1 MPEMINPLTRFPSDM
16 TFTRFPEWIDEL
28 FRESFVLPNRFFRF
42 FDVRR
47 YSNLIETDESYIVQ
61 IMLPGVD
68 PETLKIEVVG
78 RHLTV
83 TATIKVPV
91 VEKGVYLFQGLMSQE
106 FTEVFTLP
114 VEVLGDKAVANY
126 EYGVLSITL
135 PKLEYAKPKKI
146 EVHTT
151 K

>member
-1 MPEMINPLTRFPSDM
+1 MVEMINPLTRFPSDM
-16 TFTRFPEWIDEL
+16 PFTRFPEWIDEL
-28 FRESFVLPNRFFRF
+28 FRESFVVPNRLFRF

-47 YSNLIETDESYIVQ
+47 YSNLIETDEAYLVQ
-61 IMLPGVD
+61 LMLPGVD
-68 PETLKIEVVG
+68 PETLKIQVVG
-78 RHLTV
+78 RQLTV
-83 TATIKVPV
+83 MATITIPV
-91 VEKGVYLFQGLMSQE
+91 VEKGLYLFQGLTSQE
-106 FTEVFTLP
+106 FTEVFTMP
-114 VEVLGDKAVANY
+114 IEVAGDKAVANY